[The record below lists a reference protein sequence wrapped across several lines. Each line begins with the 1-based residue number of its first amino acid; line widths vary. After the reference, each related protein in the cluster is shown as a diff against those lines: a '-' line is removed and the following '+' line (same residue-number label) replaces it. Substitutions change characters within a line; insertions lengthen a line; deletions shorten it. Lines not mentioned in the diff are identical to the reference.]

1 MLSRNHGW
9 SAALAVTLATA
20 GMITAE
26 VDDIGFRRWWEAHP
40 LTTDT
45 VAGLFVLLITVLV
58 ADQVIRLRQVQN
70 RSRAT
75 AAQAV
80 IVMAQALRA
89 SQTVSAAV
97 SGQGGRDEAVDEMR
111 TYAMMLLV
119 AAPVLIEAKAARDF
133 LEESQ
138 RLGGEMARVMRALTS
153 GKGTV
158 SSTRMDDA
166 ARQVKAA
173 AGPLLQP
180 LQLDELLAAGVDD
193 TTADSRV
200 PDNTVPDNTGADAD
214 AKSEET
220 AQESAGA

>member
-1 MLSRNHGW
+1 MLSREHGW
-9 SAALAVTLATA
+9 FAALAVTLATA
-20 GMITAE
+20 GLITAE
-26 VDDIGFRRWWEAHP
+26 VDDAGFRHWWAGHP

-45 VAGLFVLLITVLV
+45 VAGLLVLLITVLV
-58 ADQVIRLRQVQN
+58 ADQVVRLRQVSD

-75 AAQAV
+75 AAQAA

-97 SGQGGRDEAVDEMR
+97 SGQSEREEAVDEIR

-119 AAPVLIEAKAARDF
+119 AAPVLMEAKAARDF

-138 RLGGEMARVMRALTS
+138 RLGGEMARVMRAFSS
-153 GKGTV
+153 GKGKV
-158 SSTRMDDA
+158 SSERMDDA

-180 LQLDELLAAGVDD
+180 LRLDELLAAGVDD
-193 TTADSRV
+193 TV
-200 PDNTVPDNTGADAD
+200 PDSTAPDNAAAPAG
-214 AKSEET
+214 SEDT
-220 AQESAGA
+220 AQEPAGA